1 MNCMA
6 DAEER
11 PCAAGTERR
20 NMADRRRR
28 RRKKR
33 TRTAGCLCVLAVLVG
48 IGAFAAYALPW
59 AGHELSGMLRNVMG
73 RAAEETV
80 NAVSEQGADFPELT
94 VTVEEVEGDFYYQ
107 QLGKEEQTVYRELLQ
122 GVQGMEECILLH
134 AGRDDQPAKV
144 YEYLLYDRPE
154 LFWCDGSSRMTVYD
168 SYTEFYP
175 GYTCTAQ
182 VRDQRQSEI
191 DAAAEACIGGI
202 DAGASE
208 YDRIKYVFEYIV
220 NTVDYDEDAPDNQNI
235 YSALVGKRS
244 VCAGY
249 SRAAQYLLERLG
261 IETIYVVGS
270 IEDQGAHAWN
280 IVSCDGKYYQ
290 MDVTFADPVF
300 YSAESG
306 EKLPEN
312 VINYDFLCCTDREIA
327 ADHEQSTEVPYPV
340 CDQDDLNY
348 YRMNGMYYD
357 SFDSQILLSAMN
369 SSIYAGEEMFVC
381 KFSGADVYAQAR
393 DAMIGGLYP
402 RAAQNL
408 ASAYGLSSVKYTY
421 IEDESHCKMIVFWSY
436 EES

>member
-1 MNCMA
+1 
-6 DAEER
+6 
-11 PCAAGTERR
+11 
-20 NMADRRRR
+20 MADRRRR

-33 TRTAGCLCVLAVLVG
+33 ARTAGCLCALAVLAG
-48 IGAFAAYALPW
+48 TGAFAAYALPW
-59 AGHELSGMLRNVMG
+59 AYNEFGGMLKNVIG

-80 NAVSEQGADFPELT
+80 NAVAEQGADFPELT
-94 VTVEEVEGDFYYQ
+94 VAVEEVEGDFYYQ
-107 QLGKEEQTVYRELLQ
+107 QLSEVDQTVYRELLQ
-122 GVQGMEECILLH
+122 GVQGMQECILLH

-182 VRDQRQSEI
+182 VREQRQAEI
-191 DAAAEACIGGI
+191 DAAAEECISGT

-208 YDRIKYVFEYIV
+208 YERIKYVFEYIV
-220 NTVDYDEDAPDNQNI
+220 NTVDYDENAPDNQNI
-235 YSALVGKRS
+235 YSALVGESS

-249 SRAAQYLLERLG
+249 SRTAQYLLGKLG
-261 IETIYVVGS
+261 IEAIYVVGS
-270 IEDQGAHAWN
+270 VEGQGAHAWN

-312 VINYDFLCCTDREIA
+312 VINYDFLCCTDQEIA
-327 ADHEQSTEVPYPV
+327 ADHVQSSEVPYPV
-340 CDQDDLNY
+340 CDRDDLNY
-348 YRMNGMYYD
+348 YRLNGMYYD
-357 SFDSQILLSAMN
+357 SFDAQILLSAMN
-369 SSIYAGEEMFVC
+369 SSIYSGEEMFVC
-381 KFSGADVYAQAR
+381 KFSDADVYGQAR
-393 DAMIGGLYP
+393 EALINDLFP
-402 RAAQNL
+402 KAAQNL

-421 IEDESHCKMIVFWSY
+421 VEDEEHYKVTVFWNY
-436 EES
+436 EGS

>member
-1 MNCMA
+1 MA
-6 DAEER
+6 DAKER
-11 PCAAGTERR
+11 SRVTGAERR
-20 NMADRRRR
+20 SMADRRRR
-28 RRKKR
+28 KRGKR
-33 TRTAGCLCVLAVLVG
+33 TRAAGCICALAVMAGL
-48 IGAFAAYALPW
+48 GAFTAYALPW
-59 AGHELSGMLRNVMG
+59 AYNEFGGMLKSVIG
-73 RAAEETV
+73 KAAEETV
-80 NAVSEQGADFPELT
+80 NAVAEQGADFPELT

-122 GVQGMEECILLH
+122 GVQGMEECVLLH
-134 AGRDDQPAKV
+134 AGRDDRPAKV

-175 GYTCTAQ
+175 GYTCTEEI
-182 VRDQRQSEI
+182 REQRQTEI
-191 DAAAEACIGGI
+191 DSAAEACVGGA

-220 NTVDYDEDAPDNQNI
+220 NTVDYDENAPDNQNI
-235 YSALVGKRS
+235 YSALVGKSS

-249 SRAAQYLLERLG
+249 SRAAQYLLGKLG

-270 IEDQGAHAWN
+270 VEDQGAHAWN

-312 VINYDFLCCTDREIA
+312 VINYDFLCCTDKEIA
-327 ADHEQSTEVPYPV
+327 ADHVQSTEVSYPV

-348 YRMNGMYYD
+348 YRINGMYYD
-357 SFDSQILLSAMN
+357 SFDPQILLSAMN

-381 KFSGADVYAQAR
+381 KFSGDDVYAQAR
-393 DAMIGGLYP
+393 DSMIDDLFP

-421 IEDESHCKMIVFWSY
+421 VEDETHYKITVFWNY
-436 EES
+436 E

>member
-1 MNCMA
+1 MA
-6 DAEER
+6 DAKER
-11 PCAAGTERR
+11 SRVTGAERR
-20 NMADRRRR
+20 SMADRRRR
-28 RRKKR
+28 KRGKR
-33 TRTAGCLCVLAVLVG
+33 TRAAGCICALAVMAGL
-48 IGAFAAYALPW
+48 GAFTAYALPW
-59 AGHELSGMLRNVMG
+59 AYNEFGGMLKSVIG
-73 RAAEETV
+73 KAAEETV
-80 NAVSEQGADFPELT
+80 NAVAEQGADFPELT

-107 QLGKEEQTVYRELLQ
+107 QLGEEEQTVYRELLQ
-122 GVQGMEECILLH
+122 GVQGMEECVLLH
-134 AGRDDQPAKV
+134 AGRDDRPAKV

-175 GYTCTAQ
+175 GYTCTEEI
-182 VRDQRQSEI
+182 REQRQTEI
-191 DAAAEACIGGI
+191 DSAAEACVGGA

-220 NTVDYDEDAPDNQNI
+220 NTVDYDENAPDNQNI
-235 YSALVGKRS
+235 YSALVGKSS

-249 SRAAQYLLERLG
+249 SRAAQYLLGKLG

-270 IEDQGAHAWN
+270 VEDQGAHAWN

-312 VINYDFLCCTDREIA
+312 VINYDFLCCTDKEIA
-327 ADHEQSTEVPYPV
+327 ADHVQSTEVSYPV

-348 YRMNGMYYD
+348 YRINGMYYD
-357 SFDSQILLSAMN
+357 SFDPQILLSAMN

-393 DAMIGGLYP
+393 DSMIDDLFP

-421 IEDESHCKMIVFWSY
+421 VEDETHYKITVFWNY
-436 EES
+436 E

>member
-1 MNCMA
+1 M
-6 DAEER
+6 
-11 PCAAGTERR
+11 T
-20 NMADRRRR
+20 DRRRKR
-28 RRKKR
+28 RRKR
-33 TRTAGCLCVLAVLVG
+33 AGTAGCLCALAVMVG
-48 IGAFAAYALPW
+48 LGAFAAYALPW
-59 AGHELSGMLRNVMG
+59 AYNEFGGMLKRVIG
-73 RAAEETV
+73 KAAEETV
-80 NAVSEQGADFPELT
+80 NAVAEQGADFPELT

-107 QLGKEEQTVYRELLQ
+107 QLSEEEQTVYRELLQ
-122 GVQGMEECILLH
+122 GVQGMEECVLLH

-175 GYTCTAQ
+175 GYTCTAEI
-182 VRDQRQSEI
+182 REQRQAEI
-191 DAAAEACIGGI
+191 DAAAESCVSGI

-208 YDRIKYVFEYIV
+208 YDRIKYIFEYIV
-220 NTVDYDEDAPDNQNI
+220 NTVDYDENAPDNQNI
-235 YSALVGKRS
+235 YSALVGKSS

-249 SRAAQYLLERLG
+249 SRAAQYLLGKQG

-270 IEDQGAHAWN
+270 VEDQGAHAWN
-280 IVSCDGKYYQ
+280 IVNCGGKYYQ

-312 VINYDFLCCTDREIA
+312 VINYDFLCCTDEEIA
-327 ADHEQSTEVPYPV
+327 ADHVQSTEVPYPV
-340 CDQDDLNY
+340 CDQEDLNY

-357 SFDSQILLSAMN
+357 SFDPQILLSAMN
-369 SSIYAGEEMFVC
+369 DRIYAGEEMFVC
-381 KFSGADVYAQAR
+381 KFSDADVYAQAR
-393 DAMIGGLYP
+393 DSMVDDLFP

-421 IEDESHCKMIVFWSY
+421 IEDETHFKITVFWNY
-436 EES
+436 E